1 MGLATTPGREDGDP
15 TILVVDDDAAA
26 LKLCRETLEG
36 AGYAVLVASGSSDA
50 LKLIKNHEGR
60 IDMLVTD
67 LILPPPG
74 FSLAS
79 SANEFPHVHGPELV
93 LRALRM
99 RQDLHV
105 LLMSGNIE
113 QEMAGSEIRK
123 DALPFLA
130 KPIDP
135 KSLVALVK
143 EVRQTPPPSPNSL
156 VKTNS
161 GGSKGA
167 DEWFD

>member
-1 MGLATTPGREDGDP
+1 MSPPNTQWQEQTV
-15 TILVVDDDAAA
+15 LVVDDDAAA
-26 LKLCRETLEG
+26 LKLCQETLEG
-36 AGYAVLVASGSSDA
+36 AGYAVLVATGSSEA

-60 IDMLVTD
+60 IDILVTD
-67 LILPPPG
+67 LVLPPPG

-79 SANEFPHVHGPELV
+79 SVNEFPHVHGHELV

-113 QEMAGSEIRK
+113 QELAGSEIRK
-123 DALPFLA
+123 DALPFLT

-143 EVRQTPPPSPNSL
+143 EVRQTPPPSPSTI
-156 VKTNS
+156 VRSHSS
-161 GGSKGA
+161 GPKGV

>member
-1 MGLATTPGREDGDP
+1 MSSPSTPKRDH
-15 TILVVDDDAAA
+15 TVLVVDDDAAA
-26 LKLCRETLEG
+26 LKLCQETLVG
-36 AGYAVLVASGSSDA
+36 AGYTVLIASGSSDA
-50 LKLIKNHEGR
+50 LKLIKNHEGC

-79 SANEFPHVHGPELV
+79 SANEFPHVNGHELV

-99 RQDLHV
+99 REDLHV
-105 LLMSGNIE
+105 LLLSNDIE
-113 QEMAGSEIRK
+113 RELAGSEIRK

-135 KSLVALVK
+135 TSLIALVK
-143 EVRQTPPPSPNSL
+143 EVQQAPPPSPDSL
-156 VKTNS
+156 VKTS
-161 GGSKGA
+161 SDGPKGA